1 MEPPNDHGGP
11 VPHPHLSLPRD
22 LHFTPEGR
30 PAEGVATCDTNAVSC
45 LSSAEEWQ
53 FLLLPAADVCNRS
66 HDKAFSQYLN
76 SLKLLVSWWLWVL
89 RLWPAVRVRSVTHR
103 VKATS
108 DDLCSV
114 GVLPA
119 ACWPFVFVNVLG
131 LRSPHS
137 LHCLAGAGC
146 REQVYLQK
154 AHIKRAKVSKPMRM
168 MSEISCVHVC

>member
-1 MEPPNDHGGP
+1 MTMEALFPILISHCPEIYISHRKAGLLRVLLHVTPTQFPASAQQKSGSFFYRRLQTSVTDP
-11 VPHPHLSLPRD
+11 MIKLSHSTL
-22 LHFTPEGR
+22 T
-30 PAEGVATCDTNAVSC
+30 
-45 LSSAEEWQ
+45 
-53 FLLLPAADVCNRS
+53 
-66 HDKAFSQYLN
+66 
-76 SLKLLVSWWLWVL
+76 LKLLVSWWLRVL
-89 RLWPAVRVRSVTHR
+89 RLWPAMRVRSVTHR

-114 GVLPA
+114 GELPA

-137 LHCLAGAGC
+137 LHCLAGPRC